1 MHNREPN
8 THLKRL
14 IKRHDSTEALMS
26 ISSSHKPIF
35 LALALM
41 VILACNSLAPTTP
54 QPAAT
59 LNALYTSAAETL
71 SALSTQGAISLTMP
85 PSPTATL
92 AIPTSS
98 PIALQTFTVVPP
110 LQPSTRC
117 DAAAFITDVT
127 YPDGSSVGMGVSFT
141 KIWRIK
147 NVGTCTWTTSYALV
161 YINGEKFGAQN
172 FVPMPGTVRPGQSI
186 DLPIQ
191 MSAPNQSG
199 RFKGYWRLRNAS
211 GVLFGVGNSGEE
223 SIYVDVKVSGYNV
236 VGYDF
241 LDKYCEAEWKTGSQT
256 LPCPGTDGDNKG
268 FVIVLNS
275 PKMENGTTQSK
286 GLVTHP
292 QMVNNGH
299 ITGKYPAFTIQS
311 GDRFQAS
318 INCLYKANDCN
329 MVFKLQYQIGNDA
342 VQTLGQWNEIYE
354 GESYSV
360 NVDLSA
366 LDGQKVK
373 FILTVLANGS
383 AHEDY
388 AVWIAPRIG
397 RVSAQPPTATFTPSH
412 TATVT
417 ATMTSTAT
425 ATATPPTSYP

>member
-1 MHNREPN
+1 
-8 THLKRL
+8 
-14 IKRHDSTEALMS
+14 MS

-35 LALALM
+35 LALALI

-85 PSPTATL
+85 PSPTGTL

-98 PIALQTFTVVPP
+98 PIALQTFTAVPP
-110 LQPSTRC
+110 LQPSTKC

-127 YPDGSSVGMGVSFT
+127 YPDGSNVGMGVSFT

-147 NVGTCTWTTSYALV
+147 NVGTCSWTTSYALV
-161 YINGEKFGAQN
+161 YLNGEKFSAQN
-172 FVPMPGTVRPGQSI
+172 SVPMPGSVGPGQSI
-186 DLPIQ
+186 DIPVQLT
-191 MSAPNQSG
+191 APNQSG
-199 RFKGYWRLRNAS
+199 HFKGYWRLRNAS

-223 SIYVDVKVSGYNV
+223 SIYVDVNVSGYNV
-236 VGYDF
+236 LGYDF
-241 LDKYCEAEWKTGSQT
+241 LDKYCEAEWKNGSQT

-275 PKMENGTTQSK
+275 PKMENGNTQSK

-292 QMVNNGH
+292 QMVNNGL
-299 ITGKYPAFTIQS
+299 ITGKYPAFTVQS

-329 MVFKLQYQIGNDA
+329 MVFKLQYQIGNGT

-366 LDGQKVK
+366 LNGQKVK

-388 AVWIAPRIG
+388 ALWIAPRVA
-397 RVSAQPPTATFTPSH
+397 RVSAQPPTTTFTPSPSP
-412 TATVT
+412 TATTT
-417 ATMTSTAT
+417 ATATGTGTATATATATFTATSTAT
-425 ATATPPTSYP
+425 ATETPTATVTP